1 MKTENQTNDSVPS
14 GLRRECSMP
23 TTDATI
29 IQDLPAGFEELAEF
43 LEEWGPL
50 DTENKRYQPRRRK
63 SFEEL
68 RHFYDRVTPR
78 LEDIFRHLD
87 QFEYGPLPEAEQGL
101 FRIALGLA
109 EVAQAVEVLGQ
120 PGVPTTS
127 PQHSIDRK
135 SVVEGKSV

>member
-1 MKTENQTNDSVPS
+1 
-14 GLRRECSMP
+14 
-23 TTDATI
+23 
-29 IQDLPAGFEELAEF
+29 
-43 LEEWGPL
+43 
-50 DTENKRYQPRRRK
+50 
-63 SFEEL
+63 
-68 RHFYDRVTPR
+68 VTPR

-127 PQHSIDRK
+127 PQHSIDLVRPRR
-135 SVVEGKSV
+135 